1 MPGTNLTREEAQQ
14 RAKLLTVD
22 SYEIDLD
29 LSGAVEGGTY
39 RSVTTVRFDSA
50 ESGVGSFIDLVA
62 PAVQEVVLNGDSLD
76 PAEVFKD
83 SRIELAGILEGRN
96 VLRVVADCAYTNTGE
111 GLHRFVD
118 PVDQQAYLYTQFEVP
133 DARRV
138 FASFEQPDLKATF
151 QFTVKAPSGWTVI
164 SNSPTPEPKD
174 DVWEFEPTPRI
185 STYVTA
191 LILGPYHSVHS
202 VYEKDGQ
209 SVPLGIYCRPS
220 LAEFLDSDAI
230 FEVTRQGFE
239 WFQEKF
245 DYAYPFKKY
254 DQLFVPEFNAG
265 AMENAGAV
273 TIRDQ
278 YVFRSKV
285 TDAAYEVR
293 AETILHELA
302 HMWFGDLVTME
313 WWNDLW
319 LNESFATY
327 TSIACQSYAPGS
339 RWPHSWTTFA
349 NSMKTWAY
357 RQDQLPSTHP
367 IMAQINDLDD
377 VLVNF
382 DGITYAKGASVL
394 KQLVAYVGED
404 EFFRGVQA
412 YFKAHAYGNTQ
423 LSDLLGALEE
433 TSGRDLGT
441 WSQKWLQTAGIN
453 VLRPEIE
460 TDANGVITSFAIRQE
475 APALPAGA
483 KGEPTLRPHRIAVG
497 LYDLDDS
504 AGGSGKLV
512 RGERIEL
519 DVDGELT
526 EVAELVGKRRPAV
539 ILLNDDDL
547 SYAKVRLDEQ
557 SLAFVTEHLGD
568 FEASLPRAL
577 CWASAWDMTR
587 DAELAARDYLSLVLS
602 GIGKES
608 DIGVVQSLHRQ
619 VLTAVELYADPNAR
633 EALLTRWTDATLAH
647 LRSSA
652 GGSDHQ
658 LAWARAFAAT
668 ARTPEQLDLLEG
680 LLDGRESIEG
690 LAVDTELRWSFVQRL
705 AAVGRFDE
713 AEITSEYERDRTA
726 AGERHA
732 ATARAARPTEEAKA
746 EAWASVVESDKLPNA
761 VQEAVI
767 GGFVQFGQRE
777 LLAPY
782 TEKYFA
788 AVKGVWD
795 SRSHEMAQQIAVGLY
810 PSVQVSA
817 DTLAKTDEWLASAE
831 PSAALRRL
839 ISESRSGVERALRA
853 QARHGGVGGDALRRG
868 KMALPRARARKRRFR
883 MEVSRSTGTAAP
895 TGETTSPAA
904 VARSGPRPHQGRGE
918 RRSLLA
924 FRF

>member
-29 LSGAVEGGTY
+29 LSGAQEGGTY
-39 RSVTTVRFDSA
+39 RSVTTVRFDVA
-50 ESGVGSFIDLVA
+50 ENGVDSFIDLVA
-62 PAVQEVVLNGDSLD
+62 PAVHEVTLNGDPLD
-76 PAEVFKD
+76 ASEVFKD
-83 SRIELAGILEGRN
+83 SRIALPGLLEGRN

-151 QFTVKAPSGWTVI
+151 QFTVKAPEGWTVI

-174 DVWEFEPTPRI
+174 NVWSFEPTPRI
-185 STYVTA
+185 STYITA
-191 LILGPYHSVHS
+191 LIVGPYHSVHS
-202 VYEKDGQ
+202 VYEKDAQ

-230 FEVTRQGFE
+230 FEVTRQGFD

-245 DYAYPFKKY
+245 DFAYPFKKY

-285 TDAAYEVR
+285 TDAAYLGR

-327 TSIACQSYAPGS
+327 TSIACQAHAPGS
-339 RWPHSWTTFA
+339 RWPQAWTTFA
-349 NSMKTWAY
+349 NQMKTWAY

-367 IMAQINDLDD
+367 IMAEIRDLDD

-394 KQLVAYVGED
+394 KQLVSYVGQD
-404 EFFRGVQA
+404 EFFKGVQA
-412 YFKAHAYGNTQ
+412 YFKRHAFGNTR

-433 TSGRDLGT
+433 TSGRDLKS
-441 WSQKWLQTAGIN
+441 WSKLWLETAGIN
-453 VLRPEIE
+453 ILRPEIA
-460 TDANGVITSFAIRQE
+460 TDADGVITSFAIRQE

-497 LYDLDDS
+497 LYSLDS
-504 AGGSGKLV
+504 ESGKLL
-512 RGERIEL
+512 RDERIEL

-526 EVAELVGKRRPAV
+526 AVPQLSGTRRPDV

-547 SYAKVRLDEQ
+547 SYAKVRLDEE

-577 CWASAWDMTR
+577 CWASSWDMTR
-587 DAELAARDYLSLVLS
+587 DAELATRDYLSLVLS

-608 DIGVVQSLHRQ
+608 DIGVVQSLQRQ
-619 VLTAVELYADPNAR
+619 VKLAIELYAAPATR

-647 LRSSA
+647 LRA
-652 GGSDHQ
+652 AEPGGDHQ
-658 LAWARAFAAT
+658 LAWARAFADA

-680 LLDGRESIEG
+680 LLDGSQTIEG

-713 AEITSEYERDRTA
+713 TEIAGEYERDKTA

-732 ATARAARPTEEAKA
+732 ATARAARPTPEAKA
-746 EAWASVVESDKLPNA
+746 EAWSSVIDSDKLPNA

-767 GGFVQFGQRE
+767 GGFVQTDQRE

-782 TEKYFA
+782 SDKFFEV
-788 AVKGVWD
+788 VKGVWD
-795 SRSHEMAQQIAVGLY
+795 SRSHEIAQQIAVGLY
-810 PSVQVSA
+810 PALQISEE
-817 DTLAKTDEWLASAE
+817 TLAKTDTWLTSAE
-831 PSAALRRL
+831 PNAALRRL
-839 ISESRSGVERALRA
+839 VSESRAGVERALRA
-853 QARHGGVGGDALRRG
+853 QEADA
-868 KMALPRARARKRRFR
+868 
-883 MEVSRSTGTAAP
+883 AA
-895 TGETTSPAA
+895 E
-904 VARSGPRPHQGRGE
+904 
-918 RRSLLA
+918 
-924 FRF
+924 

>member
-14 RAKLLTVD
+14 RARLLSTHA
-22 SYEIDLD
+22 YEIDLD
-29 LSGAVEGGTY
+29 LSGAQEGGVY
-39 RSVTTVRFDSA
+39 RSVTTVRFDCA
-50 ESGVGSFIDLVA
+50 EANAETFIDLVA
-62 PAVQEVVLNGDSLD
+62 PAVHEVVLNGKSLD
-76 PAEVFKD
+76 VAEVFRD
-83 SRIELAGILEGRN
+83 SRIQLRHLHEGPN
-96 VLRVVADCAYTNTGE
+96 ELRVVADCSYTNTGE

-138 FASFEQPDLKATF
+138 FANFEQPDLKATF
-151 QFTVKAPSGWTVI
+151 QFTVTAPEGWTVI
-164 SNSPTPEPKD
+164 SNSPTPGPEAVKD
-174 DVWEFEPTPRI
+174 NVWRFEPTPRI
-185 STYVTA
+185 STYITA
-191 LILGPYHSVHS
+191 LIAGPYHSVHS
-202 VYEKDGQ
+202 TYEKDGQ

-220 LAEFLDSDAI
+220 LAEFLDADAI
-230 FEVTRQGFE
+230 FDVTRQGFD

-245 DYAYPFKKY
+245 DYAYPFAKY

-327 TSIACQSYAPGS
+327 TSIACQASAPGS

-367 IMAQINDLDD
+367 IMAEIRDLDD

-394 KQLVAYVGED
+394 KQLVAYVGQD

-412 YFKAHAYGNTQ
+412 YFKAHAFGNTR
-423 LSDLLGALEE
+423 LSDLLGALEK
-433 TSGRDLGT
+433 TSGRDLKT
-441 WSQKWLQTAGIN
+441 WSQKWLETAGIN
-453 VLRPEIE
+453 ILRPEIE
-460 TDANGVITSFAIRQE
+460 VSPEGHVVSFAVRQE

-483 KGEPTLRPHRIAVG
+483 KGEPTLRPHRIAIG
-497 LYDLDDS
+497 CYDLDG
-504 AGGSGKLV
+504 AGKLV
-512 RGERIEL
+512 RTNRIEL

-526 EVAELVGKRRPAV
+526 DVPFPAGTARPAV

-557 SLAFVTEHLGD
+557 SLKAVTEHLGD
-568 FEASLPRAL
+568 FAESLPRAL

-587 DAELAARDYLSLVLS
+587 DGELATRDYLSLVLS
-602 GIGKES
+602 GVGKES

-619 VLTAVELYADPNAR
+619 VKMAIELYAAPEWR
-633 EALLTRWTDATLAH
+633 ERLLGRWAEAALEH
-647 LRSSA
+647 LRASEA
-652 GGSDHQ
+652 GGDHQ
-658 LAWARAFAAT
+658 LAWARAFAAV
-668 ARTPEQLDLLEG
+668 ARTDAQLDLLGG
-680 LLDGRESIEG
+680 LLDGSQSLEG
-690 LAVDTELRWSFVQRL
+690 LAVDTELRWAFVERL
-705 AAVGRFDE
+705 AATGRLDE
-713 AEITSEYERDRTA
+713 DGITAEYERDKTA

-732 ATARAARPTEEAKA
+732 ATARAARPTAEAKA
-746 EAWASVVESDKLPNA
+746 EAWASVVESDSLPNA
-761 VQEAVI
+761 MQESVI
-767 GGFVQFGQRE
+767 AGFVQTDQRE

-782 TEKYFA
+782 TEKFFS
-788 AVKGVWD
+788 AVKGVWE

-810 PSVQVSA
+810 PSLQVSQA
-817 DTLAKTDEWLASAE
+817 TLDTTDAWLESAK
-831 PSAALRRL
+831 PNAALRRL
-839 ISESRSGVERALRA
+839 ISESRAGVERALKA
-853 QARHGGVGGDALRRG
+853 QAVDA
-868 KMALPRARARKRRFR
+868 
-883 MEVSRSTGTAAP
+883 AAA
-895 TGETTSPAA
+895 G
-904 VARSGPRPHQGRGE
+904 
-918 RRSLLA
+918 
-924 FRF
+924 

>member
-22 SYEIDLD
+22 SYEVDLD
-29 LSGAVEGGTY
+29 LSGAQEGGTY

-50 ESGVGSFIDLVA
+50 EAGAETFVDLVA
-62 PAVQEVVLNGDSLD
+62 PAVHEAVLNGHALD
-76 PAEVFKD
+76 VASVFRD
-83 SRIELAGILEGRN
+83 SRIALTHLREGRN
-96 VLRVVADCAYTNTGE
+96 ELRVVADCEYTNTGE

-151 QFTVKAPSGWTVI
+151 RFTVKAPSGWTVI

-174 DVWEFEPTPRI
+174 DVWSFEPTPRM

-191 LILGPYHSVHS
+191 LIAGPYHSVHS
-202 VYEKDGQ
+202 SYEGPGGQ

-220 LAEFLDSDAI
+220 LAEFLDADAI
-230 FEVTRQGFE
+230 FEVTRQGFD

-245 DYAYPFKKY
+245 DYAYPFAKY

-293 AETILHELA
+293 AATILHELA

-327 TSIACQSYAPGS
+327 AEAACQAYAPGS
-339 RWPHSWTTFA
+339 KWPHSWTTFA

-367 IMAQINDLDD
+367 IMADIRDLDD

-404 EFFRGVQA
+404 EFFQGVQA
-412 YFKAHAYGNTQ
+412 YFKRHAFGNTR

-433 TSGRDLGT
+433 TSGRDLKT
-441 WSQKWLQTAGIN
+441 WSKKWLETAGIN
-453 VLRPEIE
+453 VLRPVVDVD
-460 TDANGVITSFAIRQE
+460 TSGVITSFAVKQE
-475 APALPAGA
+475 APALPEGA
-483 KGEPTLRPHRIAVG
+483 KGEPTLRPHRIAIG
-497 LYDLDDS
+497 LYDLDE
-504 AGGSGKLV
+504 ASGKLLRTDRV
-512 RGERIEL
+512 EL

-526 EVAELVGKRRPAV
+526 AVDALVGKRRPAV

-547 SYAKVRLDEQ
+547 SYAKVRLDSE
-557 SLAFVTEHLGD
+557 SLAFVTDHIGD
-568 FEASLPRAL
+568 FDASLPRAL

-587 DAELAARDYLSLVLS
+587 DAELPTREYLNLVLS

-619 VLTAVELYADPNAR
+619 VKLSLELYAAPAGR
-633 EALLTRWTDATLAH
+633 EAALTRWTEATLSH
-647 LRSSA
+647 LRA
-652 GGSDHQ
+652 AVPGSDHQ

-668 ARTPEQLDLLEG
+668 ARTDSDLALLER
-680 LLDGRESIEG
+680 LLDGSESVDG
-690 LAVDTELRWSFVQRL
+690 LAVDTELRWAFVARL
-705 AAVGRFDE
+705 AATGRLDE
-713 AEITSEYERDRTA
+713 AGIAAELERDRTA

-732 ATARAARPTEEAKA
+732 ASARAALPTAEAKA
-746 EAWASVVESDKLPNA
+746 AAWASVVESDTLPNA
-761 VQEAVI
+761 IQEAVI
-767 GGFVQFGQRE
+767 DGFVQTDQRE

-782 TEKYFA
+782 AEKFFA
-788 AVKGVWD
+788 AVKGAWD
-795 SRSHEMAQQIAVGLY
+795 SRSHEMAQQIATGLY
-810 PSVQVSA
+810 PSLQISRA
-817 DTLAKTDEWLASAE
+817 TLDATDAWLASAE

-839 ISESRSGVERALRA
+839 ITESRAGVERALRA
-853 QARHGGVGGDALRRG
+853 RDAD
-868 KMALPRARARKRRFR
+868 
-883 MEVSRSTGTAAP
+883 V
-895 TGETTSPAA
+895 
-904 VARSGPRPHQGRGE
+904 
-918 RRSLLA
+918 
-924 FRF
+924 

>member
-29 LSGAVEGGTY
+29 LSGAQEGGTY
-39 RSVTTVRFDSA
+39 RSVTTVRFDVSA
-50 ESGVGSFIDLVA
+50 DASNGDANGANGAESFIDLVA
-62 PAVQEVVLNGDSLD
+62 PTVHEVTLNGDALD
-76 PAEVFKD
+76 PAEVFAD
-83 SRIELAGILEGRN
+83 SRIALPGLLPGRN
-96 VLRVVADCAYTNTGE
+96 VLRVSADCAYTNTGE

-118 PVDQQAYLYTQFEVP
+118 PVDDQAYLYTQFEVP

-151 QFTVKAPSGWTVI
+151 RFTVKAPAGWTVV
-164 SNSPTPEPKD
+164 SNSPTPEPRD
-174 DVWEFEPTPRI
+174 NAWEFEPTPRI
-185 STYVTA
+185 STYITA
-191 LILGPYHSVHS
+191 LIVGPYHSVHS

-220 LAEFLDSDAI
+220 LAEYLDADAI
-230 FEVTRQGFE
+230 FDVTRQGFE

-245 DYAYPFKKY
+245 DYPYPFGKY

-293 AETILHELA
+293 ASTILHELA

-327 TSIACQSYAPGS
+327 AEAACQADAPGS
-339 RWPHSWTTFA
+339 KWPHSWTTFA

-367 IMAQINDLDD
+367 IMADIRDLDD

-394 KQLVAYVGED
+394 KQLVAYVGKD
-404 EFFRGVQA
+404 AFFSGVQA
-412 YFKAHAYGNTQ
+412 YFKRHAYGNTR

-433 TSGRDLGT
+433 TSGRDLST

-460 TDANGVITSFAIRQE
+460 TDGADGTGTITSFAIRQE

-483 KGEPTLRPHRIAVG
+483 KGESTLRPHRIAVG
-497 LYDLDDS
+497 LYDLDE
-504 AGGSGKLV
+504 ASGKLV
-512 RGERIEL
+512 RVDRVEL

-526 EVAELVGKRRPAV
+526 AVPQLVGKARPAV
-539 ILLNDDDL
+539 VLLNDDDL
-547 SYAKVRLDEQ
+547 SYAKVRLDER

-587 DAELAARDYLSLVLS
+587 DGELATRDYLSLVLS

-619 VLTAVELYADPNAR
+619 VKLAIDLYAAPITR
-633 EALLTRWTDATLAH
+633 EALLTRWTEATLAH
-647 LRSSA
+647 LRA
-652 GGSDHQ
+652 AEAGSDHQ

-668 ARTPEQLDLLEG
+668 ARKPEELDLLDSLLEG
-680 LLDGRESIEG
+680 TQTIEG
-690 LAVDTELRWSFVQRL
+690 LAVDTELRWAFVQRL

-713 AEITSEYERDRTA
+713 TEIAGEYERDKTA

-767 GGFVQFGQRE
+767 AGFVQTDQRE

-782 TEKYFA
+782 TDRYFEA
-788 AVKGVWD
+788 LADVWA
-795 SRSHEMAQQIAVGLY
+795 SRSHEMAQQIVVGLY
-810 PSVQVSA
+810 PAIQVSEE
-817 DTLAKTDEWLASAE
+817 TLAKTDAWLTSTD
-831 PSAALRRL
+831 PNAALRRL
-839 ISESRSGVERALRA
+839 VSESRSGVERALRA
-853 QARHGGVGGDALRRG
+853 QAADA
-868 KMALPRARARKRRFR
+868 
-883 MEVSRSTGTAAP
+883 AA
-895 TGETTSPAA
+895 E
-904 VARSGPRPHQGRGE
+904 
-918 RRSLLA
+918 
-924 FRF
+924 

>member
-29 LSGAVEGGTY
+29 LSGAQEGGTY

-50 ESGVGSFIDLVA
+50 EANAETFIDLIA
-62 PAVQEVVLNGDSLD
+62 PAVHEVVLNDHALD
-76 PAEVFKD
+76 VAAVFRD
-83 SRIELAGILEGRN
+83 SRIALRHLREGRN
-96 VLRVVADCAYTNTGE
+96 ELRVVADCAYTNTGE

-151 QFTVKAPSGWTVI
+151 QFTVKAPAGWTVI

-174 DVWEFEPTPRI
+174 DVWTFEPTPRI
-185 STYVTA
+185 STYITA
-191 LILGPYHSVHS
+191 LIVGPYHAVHS
-202 VYEKDGQ
+202 SYEKDGQ

-220 LAEFLDSDAI
+220 LAEFLDADAI
-230 FEVTRQGFE
+230 FEVTRQGFD

-327 TSIACQSYAPGS
+327 TSIACQAYAPGS

-367 IMAQINDLDD
+367 IMADIRDLDD

-394 KQLVAYVGED
+394 KQLVAYVGMD
-404 EFFRGVQA
+404 EFFQGVQA
-412 YFKAHAYGNTQ
+412 YFKRHAFGNTR

-433 TSGRDLGT
+433 TSGRDLRT

-453 VLRPEIE
+453 VLRPVV
-460 TDANGVITSFAIRQE
+460 DVDSAGVITSFAVKQE

-483 KGEPTLRPHRIAVG
+483 TGEPTLRPHRIAIG
-497 LYDLDDS
+497 LYDLDD
-504 AGGSGKLV
+504 ASGKLV
-512 RGERIEL
+512 RTDRVEL

-526 EVAELVGKRRPAV
+526 AVEALVGRARPAV
-539 ILLNDDDL
+539 VLLNDDDL
-547 SYAKVRLDEQ
+547 SYAKVRLDTE
-557 SLAFVTEHLGD
+557 SLAHVTEHLGD

-587 DAELAARDYLSLVLS
+587 DAELPTRDYLALVLS
-602 GIGKES
+602 GIAKES

-619 VLTAVELYADPNAR
+619 VKLALDLYADPAGR
-633 EALLTRWTDATLAH
+633 DALLARWTAAALEH
-647 LRSSA
+647 LRA
-652 GGSDHQ
+652 AEPGGDHQ

-668 ARTPEQLDLLEG
+668 ARTESDLALLEG
-680 LLDGRESIEG
+680 LLDGSETIEG
-690 LAVDTELRWSFVQRL
+690 LAVDTELRWAFVGRL
-705 AAVGRFDE
+705 AAMGRLDE
-713 AEITSEYERDRTA
+713 AGIAAEAERDRTA

-732 ATARAARPTEEAKA
+732 AAARAARPTPEAKA
-746 EAWASVVESDKLPNA
+746 AAWASVVESDALPNA

-767 GGFVQFGQRE
+767 SGFVQTEQRE

-782 TEKYFA
+782 AAKYFD
-788 AVKGVWD
+788 AVKAVWE
-795 SRSHEMAQQIAVGLY
+795 SRSHEMAQQVAVGLY

-817 DTLAKTDEWLASAE
+817 ATLDATDAWLASAE
-831 PSAALRRL
+831 PTPALRRL
-839 ISESRSGVERALRA
+839 ITESRAGVARALRA
-853 QARHGGVGGDALRRG
+853 QSADKA
-868 KMALPRARARKRRFR
+868 
-883 MEVSRSTGTAAP
+883 
-895 TGETTSPAA
+895 
-904 VARSGPRPHQGRGE
+904 
-918 RRSLLA
+918 
-924 FRF
+924 

>member
-1 MPGTNLTREEAQQ
+1 MPGTNLTRDEAQQ
-14 RAKLLTVD
+14 RAQLLTVE

-29 LSGAVEGGTY
+29 LSGAQEGGTY
-39 RSVTTVRFDSA
+39 RSVTTVRFDVAATGA
-50 ESGVGSFIDLVA
+50 ESFIDLVA
-62 PAVQEVVLNGDSLD
+62 PTVHEVTLNGDTLD
-76 PAEVFKD
+76 PDQVFED
-83 SRIELAGILEGRN
+83 SRIALPGLLEGPN

-151 QFTVKAPSGWTVI
+151 QFTVKAPEGWTVI

-174 DVWEFEPTPRI
+174 NVWSFEPTPRI
-185 STYVTA
+185 STYITA
-191 LILGPYHSVHS
+191 LIVGPYHSVHS

-209 SVPLGIYCRPS
+209 SVPLGVYCRPS
-220 LAEFLDSDAI
+220 LAEYLDSDAI
-230 FEVTRQGFE
+230 FEVTRQGFD

-245 DYAYPFKKY
+245 DYPYPFKKY

-285 TDAAYEVR
+285 TGAAYEGR

-327 TSIACQSYAPGS
+327 TSIACQAHAPES
-339 RWPHSWTTFA
+339 RWPQAWTTFA
-349 NSMKTWAY
+349 NQMKTWAY

-367 IMAQINDLDD
+367 IMAEIRDLDD

-394 KQLVAYVGED
+394 KQLVAYVGQD
-404 EFFRGVQA
+404 AFFKGVQA
-412 YFKAHAYGNTQ
+412 YFKRHAFGNTR

-433 TSGRDLGT
+433 TSGRDLKN
-441 WSQKWLQTAGIN
+441 WSKQWLETAGIN
-453 VLRPEIE
+453 ILRPQIE
-460 TDANGVITSFAIRQE
+460 TDADGVITSFAIRQE

-483 KGEPTLRPHRIAVG
+483 KGEPTLRPHRVAVG
-497 LYDLDDS
+497 LYNLD
-504 AGGSGKLV
+504 ATSGKLV
-512 RGERIEL
+512 RAERIEL

-526 EVAELVGKRRPAV
+526 AVPQLSGKPRPDV

-547 SYAKVRLDEQ
+547 SYAKVRLDEA
-557 SLAFVTEHLGD
+557 SLAFVTRHLGD

-577 CWASAWDMTR
+577 SWASSWDMAR
-587 DAELAARDYLSLVLS
+587 DAELATRDYLSLVLS

-608 DIGVVQSLHRQ
+608 DIGVVQSLQRQ
-619 VLTAVELYADPNAR
+619 VKLAIELYAAPAAR

-647 LRSSA
+647 LRA
-652 GGSDHQ
+652 AEAGSDHQ

-680 LLDGRESIEG
+680 LLDGSQAIEG
-690 LAVDTELRWSFVQRL
+690 LVVDTELRWAFVQRL

-713 AEITSEYERDRTA
+713 TEIAGEYERDRTA

-732 ATARAARPTEEAKA
+732 ATARAARPTPEAKA
-746 EAWASVVESDKLPNA
+746 EAWSSVIESDKLPNA

-767 GGFVQFGQRE
+767 GGFVQTDQRE

-782 TEKYFA
+782 ADKFFEV
-788 AVKGVWD
+788 VKDIWD
-795 SRSHEMAQQIAVGLY
+795 SRSHEIAQQIAIGLY
-810 PSVQVSA
+810 PAIQVSEE
-817 DTLAKTDEWLASAE
+817 TLRKTDAWLSSAE
-831 PSAALRRL
+831 PNAALRRL
-839 ISESRSGVERALRA
+839 VSESRAGIERALRA
-853 QARHGGVGGDALRRG
+853 QAADA
-868 KMALPRARARKRRFR
+868 
-883 MEVSRSTGTAAP
+883 AA
-895 TGETTSPAA
+895 E
-904 VARSGPRPHQGRGE
+904 Q
-918 RRSLLA
+918 
-924 FRF
+924 

>member
-29 LSGAVEGGTY
+29 LSGAQEGGTF
-39 RSVTTVRFDSA
+39 RSVTTVRFESA
-50 ESGVGSFIDLVA
+50 EHGAHTFIDLVA
-62 PAVQEVVLNGDSLD
+62 PAVHQVVLNGKSLD
-76 PAEVFKD
+76 VAAVFRD
-83 SRIELAGILEGRN
+83 ARIELAHLHEGPN
-96 VLRVVADCAYTNTGE
+96 ELKVVADCSYTNTGE

-118 PVDQQAYLYTQFEVP
+118 PVDEQAYLYTQFEVP

-151 QFTVKAPSGWTVI
+151 QFTVKAPAGWTVI

-174 DVWEFEPTPRI
+174 DLWVFEPTPRI
-185 STYVTA
+185 STYITA
-191 LILGPYHSVHS
+191 LIAGPYHSVHS
-202 VYEKDGQ
+202 SYEKDGQ

-220 LAEFLDSDAI
+220 LAEFLDADEI
-230 FEVTRQGFE
+230 FAVTRQGFD

-245 DYAYPFKKY
+245 DYAYPFAKY

-327 TSIACQSYAPGS
+327 TSIACQAYAPGS
-339 RWPHSWTTFA
+339 KWPHAWTTFA

-367 IMAQINDLDD
+367 IMAEIRDLDD

-394 KQLVAYVGED
+394 KQLVAYVGMD
-404 EFFRGVQA
+404 EFFKGVQA
-412 YFKAHAYGNTQ
+412 YFKAHAFGNTR

-433 TSGRDLGT
+433 TSGRDLKT
-441 WSQKWLQTAGIN
+441 WSKAWLETAGIN
-453 VLRPEIE
+453 ILRPEIT
-460 TDANGVITSFAIRQE
+460 TDENGVITSFAVRQE

-483 KGEPTLRPHRIAVG
+483 KGEPTLRPHRIAIG
-497 LYDLDDS
+497 FYDVTD
-504 AGGSGKLV
+504 GKLV
-512 RGERIEL
+512 RVERIEL
-519 DVDGELT
+519 DIAAAELT
-526 EVAELVGKRRPAV
+526 PVDQLAGKRRPAV
-539 ILLNDDDL
+539 VLLNDDDL
-547 SYAKVRLDEQ
+547 TYAKVRLDEE
-557 SLAFVTEHLGD
+557 SLANVTQRLGD
-568 FEASLPRAL
+568 FTESLPRAL
-577 CWASAWDMTR
+577 CWASAWDMVR
-587 DAELAARDYLSLVLS
+587 DGELPTQAYLDLVLS

-619 VLTAVELYADPNAR
+619 VKLALDLYAAPERRDT
-633 EALLTRWTDATLAH
+633 ALARWTEATLAH
-647 LRSSA
+647 LRTA
-652 GGSDHQ
+652 EPGSDHQ

-668 ARTPEQLDLLEG
+668 ARTPQQLDLLTG
-680 LLDGRESIEG
+680 LLEGSESIEG
-690 LAVDTELRWSFVQRL
+690 LAVDTELRWAFVERL
-705 AAVGRFDE
+705 AATGVYDE
-713 AEITSEYERDRTA
+713 AEIAAEHERDRTA

-767 GGFVQFGQRE
+767 GGFVQTDQRE

-782 TEKYFA
+782 TERFFA
-788 AVKGVWD
+788 SVKEVWD
-795 SRSHEMAQQIAVGLY
+795 TRSHEIAQQIAVGLY
-810 PSVQVSA
+810 PSLQVSQA
-817 DTLAKTDEWLASAE
+817 TLDTTDAWLESAR
-831 PSAALRRL
+831 PNAALRRL
-839 ISESRSGVERALRA
+839 ISESRAGVERALRA
-853 QARHGGVGGDALRRG
+853 RSADA
-868 KMALPRARARKRRFR
+868 
-883 MEVSRSTGTAAP
+883 AA
-895 TGETTSPAA
+895 S
-904 VARSGPRPHQGRGE
+904 
-918 RRSLLA
+918 
-924 FRF
+924 

>member
-14 RAKLLTVD
+14 RAELLTVD

-29 LSGAVEGGTY
+29 LSGAQEGGTY
-39 RSVTTVRFDSA
+39 RSVTTVRFDVA
-50 ESGVGSFIDLVA
+50 RGGAQSFIDLVA
-62 PAVQEVVLNGDSLD
+62 PTVHEVALNGDQLD
-76 PAEVFKD
+76 PAEVFAD
-83 SRIELAGILEGRN
+83 SRIALPELLEGRN

-118 PVDQQAYLYTQFEVP
+118 PVDEQAYLYTQFEVP

-151 QFTVKAPSGWTVI
+151 QFTVKAPEGWTVI

-174 DVWEFEPTPRI
+174 NVWVFAPTPRM

-191 LILGPYHSVHS
+191 LIVGPYHSVHS

-230 FEVTRQGFE
+230 FEVTRQGFD

-245 DYAYPFKKY
+245 DYAYPFEKY

-327 TSIACQSYAPGS
+327 TSIACQASAPGS

-367 IMAQINDLDD
+367 IMADIRDLDD

-404 EFFRGVQA
+404 EFFKGVQA
-412 YFKAHAYGNTQ
+412 YFKRHAFGNTR

-433 TSGRDLGT
+433 TSGRDLKT
-441 WSQKWLQTAGIN
+441 WSKKWLETAGIN
-453 VLRPEIE
+453 VLRPEVQ
-460 TDANGVITSFAIRQE
+460 TDADGVITSFAVRQE

-483 KGEPTLRPHRIAVG
+483 KGEPVLRPHRVAIG
-497 LYDLDDS
+497 LYDLSD
-504 AGGSGKLV
+504 AGKLV
-512 RGERIEL
+512 RTERIEL
-519 DVDGELT
+519 DVDGALT
-526 EVAELVGKRRPAV
+526 AVPQLTGRPRPAV

-547 SYAKVRLDEQ
+547 SYAKVRLDED
-557 SLAFVTEHLGD
+557 SLKVVTEHLGD
-568 FEASLPRAL
+568 FAESLPRAL

-587 DAELAARDYLSLVLS
+587 DGELATRDYLSLVLS

-619 VLTAVELYADPNAR
+619 VKLAIDLYAAPAAR
-633 EALLTRWTDATLAH
+633 ESLLTRWTDATLAH
-647 LRSSA
+647 LRTA
-652 GGSDHQ
+652 EPGSDHQ

-668 ARTPEQLDLLEG
+668 ARTPEQLDLLEA
-680 LLDGRESIEG
+680 LLDGTQTIEG
-690 LAVDTELRWSFVQRL
+690 LAVDTELRWAFVERL
-705 AAVGRFDE
+705 AAVGRYDE
-713 AEITSEYERDRTA
+713 TEIAGEYERDKTA

-732 ATARAARPTEEAKA
+732 ATARASRPTPEAKA
-746 EAWASVVESDKLPNA
+746 EAWSSVVDSDKLPNA

-767 GGFVQFGQRE
+767 GGFVQTDQRE
-777 LLAPY
+777 LLEPY
-782 TEKYFA
+782 ADRYFEV
-788 AVKGVWD
+788 VKGLWE

-810 PSVQVSA
+810 PAVQVSEA
-817 DTLAKTDEWLASAE
+817 TLAKTDAWLSSAD
-831 PSAALRRL
+831 PTPALRRL
-839 ISESRSGVERALRA
+839 VSESRSGVERALKA
-853 QARHGGVGGDALRRG
+853 QAADA
-868 KMALPRARARKRRFR
+868 
-883 MEVSRSTGTAAP
+883 AADSA
-895 TGETTSPAA
+895 E
-904 VARSGPRPHQGRGE
+904 
-918 RRSLLA
+918 
-924 FRF
+924 

>member
-22 SYEIDLD
+22 SYEIELD
-29 LSGAVEGGTY
+29 LSGAQDGGTY
-39 RSVTTVRFDSA
+39 PSVTTVRFQSA
-50 ESGVGSFIDLVA
+50 EAGAETFIDLVA
-62 PAVQEVVLNGDSLD
+62 PAVHEVVLNGRSLD
-76 PAEVFKD
+76 VAAVFRD
-83 SRIELAGILEGRN
+83 SRIALAHLAAGDNE
-96 VLRVVADCAYTNTGE
+96 LRVVADCAYTNTGE

-151 QFTVKAPSGWTVI
+151 RFTVTAPEGWTVI
-164 SNSPTPEPKD
+164 SNSPTPQPAD
-174 DVWEFEPTPRI
+174 RVWAFEPTPRI
-185 STYVTA
+185 SSYITA
-191 LILGPYHSVHS
+191 LIVGPYHAVHS
-202 VYEKDGQ
+202 SYEGKDGQ

-220 LAEFLDSDAI
+220 LAEFLDADAI
-230 FEVTRQGFE
+230 FDVTRQGFD

-245 DYAYPFKKY
+245 DYAYPFAKY

-327 TSIACQSYAPGS
+327 TSIACQADAEGS
-339 RWPHSWTTFA
+339 KWPHAWTTFA

-367 IMAQINDLDD
+367 IMADIRDLDD

-394 KQLVAYVGED
+394 KQLVAYVGTD
-404 EFFRGVQA
+404 AFFQGVQA
-412 YFKAHAYGNTQ
+412 YFKAHAFGNTR
-423 LSDLLGALEE
+423 LSDLLGFLEQ
-433 TSGRDLGT
+433 TSGRDLAS
-441 WSQKWLQTAGIN
+441 WSKAWLETAGIN

-460 TDANGVITSFAIRQE
+460 TDEQGAITAFAVRQE

-483 KGEPTLRPHRIAVG
+483 KGEPTLRPHRIAIG
-497 LYDLDDS
+497 LYELR
-504 AGGSGKLV
+504 GGRLV
-512 RGERIEL
+512 RTDRIEL
-519 DVDGELT
+519 DIDGELT
-526 EVAELVGKRRPAV
+526 AVPQLVGRARPTV
-539 ILLNDDDL
+539 VLLNDDDL
-547 SYAKVRLDEQ
+547 SYAKVRLDEV
-557 SLAFVTEHLGD
+557 SLANVTAHLGD
-568 FEASLPRAL
+568 FTESLPRAL

-587 DAELAARDYLSLVLS
+587 DGELATRDYLALVLS

-619 VLTAVELYADPNAR
+619 VKLAVDLYADPAWR
-633 EALLTRWTDATLAH
+633 EEGLATWTGAALEH
-647 LRSSA
+647 LRA
-652 GGSDHQ
+652 AEPGGDHQ
-658 LAWARAFAAT
+658 LAWARAFSAT
-668 ARTPEQLDLLEG
+668 ARTEEQLAYLSA
-680 LLDGRESIEG
+680 LLDGSARIEG
-690 LAVDTELRWSFVQRL
+690 LAVDTELRWAFLERL
-705 AAVGRFDE
+705 VATGVADDAAVA
-713 AEITSEYERDRTA
+713 AELERDATA

-732 ATARAARPTEEAKA
+732 ATARAARPTAEAKA
-746 EAWASVVESDKLPNA
+746 AAWASVVDSGDLPNA

-767 GGFVQFGQRE
+767 GGFVQTDQRE

-782 TEKYFA
+782 TARYFA
-788 AVKGVWD
+788 AVKEVWET
-795 SRSHEMAQQIAVGLY
+795 RSHEIAQQVAVGLY
-810 PSVQVSA
+810 PALQVSQE
-817 DTLAKTDEWLASAE
+817 TLDATDAWLASAE
-831 PSAALRRL
+831 PNAALRRL
-839 ISESRSGVERALRA
+839 VSESRAGVERALRA
-853 QARHGGVGGDALRRG
+853 QAADA
-868 KMALPRARARKRRFR
+868 AAAR
-883 MEVSRSTGTAAP
+883 V
-895 TGETTSPAA
+895 
-904 VARSGPRPHQGRGE
+904 
-918 RRSLLA
+918 
-924 FRF
+924 

>member
-1 MPGTNLTREEAQQ
+1 MPGTNLTRDEAQQ
-14 RAKLLTVD
+14 RAQLLTVE

-29 LSGAVEGGTY
+29 LSGAQEGGTY
-39 RSVTTVRFDSA
+39 RSVTTVRFDVTATGA
-50 ESGVGSFIDLVA
+50 ESFIDLVA
-62 PAVQEVVLNGDSLD
+62 PTVHEVTLNGDALD
-76 PAEVFKD
+76 PDQVFED
-83 SRIELAGILEGRN
+83 SRIALPGLLQGPN

-151 QFTVKAPSGWTVI
+151 QFTVKAPEGWTVI
-164 SNSPTPEPKD
+164 SNSPTPEPQD
-174 DVWEFEPTPRI
+174 NVWAFEPTPRI
-185 STYVTA
+185 STYITA
-191 LILGPYHSVHS
+191 LIVGPYHSVHS
-202 VYEKDGQ
+202 VYEKNGQ

-220 LAEFLDSDAI
+220 LAEYLDSDAI
-230 FEVTRQGFE
+230 FEVTRQGFD

-285 TDAAYEVR
+285 TGAAYETR

-327 TSIACQSYAPGS
+327 TSIACQAHAPES
-339 RWPHSWTTFA
+339 RWPQAWTTFA
-349 NSMKTWAY
+349 NQMKTWAY

-367 IMAQINDLDD
+367 IMAEISDLDD

-394 KQLVAYVGED
+394 KQLVAYVGMD

-412 YFKAHAYGNTQ
+412 YFKRHAYGNTR

-433 TSGRDLGT
+433 TSGRDLKT
-441 WSQKWLQTAGIN
+441 WSKLWLETAGIN
-453 VLRPEIE
+453 ILRPEIE
-460 TDANGVITSFAIRQE
+460 TDASGVITSFSIRQE

-497 LYDLDDS
+497 LYNLDEE
-504 AGGSGKLV
+504 SGKLL
-512 RGERIEL
+512 RDERIEL

-526 EVAELVGKRRPAV
+526 ALPQLSGKRRPDV
-539 ILLNDDDL
+539 VLLNDDDL

-577 CWASAWDMTR
+577 CWASSWDMTR
-587 DAELAARDYLSLVLS
+587 DAELATRDYLSLVLS

-608 DIGVVQSLHRQ
+608 DIGVVQSLQRQ
-619 VLTAVELYADPNAR
+619 VKLAIELYAAPVTR

-647 LRSSA
+647 LRAAEA
-652 GGSDHQ
+652 GGDHQ

-680 LLDGRESIEG
+680 LLDGSHSLDG
-690 LAVDTELRWSFVQRL
+690 LAVDTELRWAFVQRL

-713 AEITSEYERDRTA
+713 TEIAGEYERDKTA

-732 ATARAARPTEEAKA
+732 ATARAARPTPEAKA
-746 EAWASVVESDKLPNA
+746 EAWSSVIDSDKLPNA

-767 GGFVQFGQRE
+767 GGFVQTDQRE
-777 LLAPY
+777 LLSPY
-782 TEKYFA
+782 TDKFFEV
-788 AVKGVWD
+788 VKDIWD
-795 SRSHEMAQQIAVGLY
+795 SRSHEIAQQIAVGLY
-810 PSVQVSA
+810 PTLQVSEE
-817 DTLAKTDEWLASAE
+817 TLQKTDAWLSSTD

-839 ISESRSGVERALRA
+839 ISESRAGVERALRA
-853 QARHGGVGGDALRRG
+853 QAADA
-868 KMALPRARARKRRFR
+868 
-883 MEVSRSTGTAAP
+883 AA
-895 TGETTSPAA
+895 E
-904 VARSGPRPHQGRGE
+904 
-918 RRSLLA
+918 
-924 FRF
+924 

>member
-29 LSGAVEGGTY
+29 LSGAQEGGTY
-39 RSVTTVRFDSA
+39 RSVTTVRFDVA
-50 ESGVGSFIDLVA
+50 EDGAESFIDLVA
-62 PAVQEVVLNGDSLD
+62 PAVHEVTLNGDALD
-76 PAEVFKD
+76 PAEAFAD
-83 SRIELAGILEGRN
+83 SRIALPGLLAGRN
-96 VLRVVADCAYTNTGE
+96 VLRVSADCAYTNTGE

-118 PVDQQAYLYTQFEVP
+118 PVDDQAYLYTQFEVP

-151 QFTVKAPSGWTVI
+151 QFTVKAPEGWTVI

-174 DVWEFEPTPRI
+174 NVWVFAPTPRL

-191 LILGPYHSVHS
+191 LIAGPYHSVHS
-202 VYEKDGQ
+202 VYEKDGR

-220 LAEFLDSDAI
+220 LAEHLDADAI
-230 FEVTRQGFE
+230 FEVTRQGFD

-245 DYAYPFKKY
+245 DYAYPFEKY

-293 AETILHELA
+293 AATILHELA

-319 LNESFATY
+319 LNESFATFAEA
-327 TSIACQSYAPGS
+327 ACQADAPGS
-339 RWPHSWTTFA
+339 KWPHSWTTFA
-349 NSMKTWAY
+349 NQMKTWAY

-367 IMAQINDLDD
+367 IMADIRDLDD

-412 YFKAHAYGNTQ
+412 YFKRHAYGNTR

-433 TSGRDLGT
+433 TSGRDLKT
-441 WSQKWLQTAGIN
+441 WSKKWLETAGIN

-460 TDANGVITSFAIRQE
+460 TDDAGVITSFAVRQE

-483 KGEPTLRPHRIAVG
+483 KGAVSDDAAPPRGTLRPHRIAIG
-497 LYDLDDS
+497 LYDLDE
-504 AGGSGKLV
+504 ATGKLV
-512 RGERIEL
+512 RGDRVEL

-526 EVAELVGKRRPAV
+526 AVPQLAGKRRPAV
-539 ILLNDDDL
+539 VLLNDDDL

-557 SLAFVTEHLGD
+557 SLAVVTGHLGD
-568 FEASLPRAL
+568 FESSLPRAL

-587 DAELAARDYLSLVLS
+587 DAELPVRDYLSLVLS
-602 GIGKES
+602 GVGKES

-619 VLTAVELYADPNAR
+619 VKLALDLYADPAAR
-633 EALLTRWTDATLAH
+633 EALLARWTDATLAH
-647 LRSSA
+647 LRSA
-652 GGSDHQ
+652 EPGSDHQ

-668 ARTPEQLDLLEG
+668 ARTPEQLDLLEA
-680 LLDGRESIEG
+680 LLAGTQTVEG
-690 LAVDTELRWSFVQRL
+690 LAVDTELRWTFVQRL

-713 AEITSEYERDRTA
+713 AEIAAEYERDRTA

-767 GGFVQFGQRE
+767 AGFVQTDQRE

-782 TEKYFA
+782 TDKYFEA
-788 AVKGVWD
+788 LADVWA

-810 PSVQVSA
+810 PGIQVTGE
-817 DTLAKTDEWLASAE
+817 TLDRTDAWLASAE
-831 PSAALRRL
+831 PNAALRRL
-839 ISESRSGVERALRA
+839 VSESRAGVERALRA
-853 QARHGGVGGDALRRG
+853 QAADA
-868 KMALPRARARKRRFR
+868 
-883 MEVSRSTGTAAP
+883 AA
-895 TGETTSPAA
+895 TSA
-904 VARSGPRPHQGRGE
+904 
-918 RRSLLA
+918 
-924 FRF
+924 

>member
-29 LSGAVEGGTY
+29 LSGAQEGGTY
-39 RSVTTVRFDSA
+39 RSVTTVRFDVSTDADGA
-50 ESGVGSFIDLVA
+50 ESFIDLVA
-62 PAVQEVVLNGDSLD
+62 PTVHEVTLNGDSLD
-76 PAEVFKD
+76 PAEVFAD
-83 SRIELAGILEGRN
+83 SRIALPGLLPGRN
-96 VLRVVADCAYTNTGE
+96 VLRVSADCAYTNTGE

-118 PVDQQAYLYTQFEVP
+118 PVDGQAYLYTQFEVP

-151 QFTVKAPSGWTVI
+151 RFTVKAPAGWTVV
-164 SNSPTPEPKD
+164 SNSPTPEPRD
-174 DVWEFEPTPRI
+174 NVWEFEPTPRI
-185 STYVTA
+185 STYITA
-191 LILGPYHSVHS
+191 LIVGPYHSVHS

-220 LAEFLDSDAI
+220 LAEHLDADAI
-230 FEVTRQGFE
+230 FDVTRQGFA

-245 DYAYPFKKY
+245 DYAYPFGKY

-293 AETILHELA
+293 AATILHELA

-327 TSIACQSYAPGS
+327 AEAACQADAPGS
-339 RWPHSWTTFA
+339 KWPHSWTTFA

-367 IMAQINDLDD
+367 IMADIRDLDD

-394 KQLVAYVGED
+394 KQLVAYVGKD
-404 EFFRGVQA
+404 AFFSGVQA
-412 YFKAHAYGNTQ
+412 YFKRHAYGNTR

-433 TSGRDLGT
+433 TSGRDLST
-441 WSQKWLQTAGIN
+441 WSKKWLETAGIN

-460 TDANGVITSFAIRQE
+460 TDGADGTGTITSFAIRQE

-483 KGEPTLRPHRIAVG
+483 KGESTLRPHRIAVG
-497 LYDLDDS
+497 LYDLD
-504 AGGSGKLV
+504 AASGKLV
-512 RGERIEL
+512 RVDRVEL

-526 EVAELVGKRRPAV
+526 SVPELVGRARPAV
-539 ILLNDDDL
+539 VLLNDDDL
-547 SYAKVRLDEQ
+547 SYAKVRLDER

-587 DAELAARDYLSLVLS
+587 DGELATRDYLSLVLS

-619 VLTAVELYADPNAR
+619 VKLAIDLYAAPGAR
-633 EALLTRWTDATLAH
+633 ETLLNRWTEATLAH
-647 LRSSA
+647 LRA
-652 GGSDHQ
+652 AEAGSDHQ

-668 ARTPEQLDLLEG
+668 ARTPDQLDLLDS
-680 LLDGRESIEG
+680 LLDGTKTVEG
-690 LAVDTELRWSFVQRL
+690 LAVDTELRWAFVQRL
-705 AAVGRFDE
+705 AAVGRYDE
-713 AEITSEYERDRTA
+713 SEIAAEYERDKTA

-732 ATARAARPTEEAKA
+732 ATARAARPSEETKA

-761 VQEAVI
+761 LQEAVI
-767 GGFVQFGQRE
+767 AGFVQTDQRE

-782 TEKYFA
+782 TDRYFEA
-788 AVKGVWD
+788 LAGVWE
-795 SRSHEMAQQIAVGLY
+795 SRSYEMAQQIAVGLY
-810 PSVQVSA
+810 PAIQVSGE
-817 DTLAKTDEWLASAE
+817 TLEKTDAWLASAD
-831 PSAALRRL
+831 PNAALRRL
-839 ISESRSGVERALRA
+839 VSESRAGVERALRA
-853 QARHGGVGGDALRRG
+853 QAADA
-868 KMALPRARARKRRFR
+868 
-883 MEVSRSTGTAAP
+883 AA
-895 TGETTSPAA
+895 E
-904 VARSGPRPHQGRGE
+904 
-918 RRSLLA
+918 
-924 FRF
+924 

>member
-29 LSGAVEGGTY
+29 LSGAQEGGTY
-39 RSVTTVRFDSA
+39 RSVTTVRFDVA
-50 ESGVGSFIDLVA
+50 EGGADSFIDLVA
-62 PAVQEVVLNGDSLD
+62 PTVHEVTLNGDALD
-76 PAEVFKD
+76 AAEVFAD
-83 SRIELAGILEGRN
+83 SRIALPGLLQGRN

-118 PVDQQAYLYTQFEVP
+118 PVDEQAYLYTQFEVP

-151 QFTVKAPSGWTVI
+151 QFTVQAPEGWTVI

-174 DVWEFEPTPRI
+174 NVWSFEPTPRI
-185 STYVTA
+185 STYITA
-191 LILGPYHSVHS
+191 LIVGPYHSVHS

-285 TDAAYEVR
+285 TDAAYLGR

-327 TSIACQSYAPGS
+327 TSIACQAHAPGT
-339 RWPHSWTTFA
+339 RWPQAWTTFA
-349 NSMKTWAY
+349 NQMKTWAY

-367 IMAQINDLDD
+367 IMAEIRDLDD

-394 KQLVAYVGED
+394 KQLVAYVGQD
-404 EFFRGVQA
+404 EFFKGVQA
-412 YFKAHAYGNTQ
+412 YFKRHAFGNTR
-423 LSDLLGALEE
+423 LTDLLGALEE
-433 TSGRDLGT
+433 TSGRDLKT
-441 WSQKWLQTAGIN
+441 WSKQWLQTAGIN
-453 VLRPEIE
+453 ILRPEIT
-460 TDANGVITSFAIRQE
+460 TDADGVITSFAIRQE

-483 KGEPTLRPHRIAVG
+483 QGEPTLRPHRIAVG
-497 LYDLDDS
+497 LYNLDE
-504 AGGSGKLV
+504 ASGKLL
-512 RGERIEL
+512 RDERIEL

-526 EVAELVGKRRPAV
+526 AVQQLVGTRRPDV

-557 SLAFVTEHLGD
+557 SLAVVTEHLGD

-577 CWASAWDMTR
+577 CWASSWDMTR
-587 DAELAARDYLSLVLS
+587 DAELATRDYLSLVLS

-608 DIGVVQSLHRQ
+608 DIGVVQSLQRQ
-619 VLTAVELYADPNAR
+619 VKLAIELYAAPATR

-647 LRSSA
+647 LRA
-652 GGSDHQ
+652 AEPGSDHQ
-658 LAWARAFAAT
+658 LAWARAFAAA
-668 ARTPEQLDLLEG
+668 ARTPEQLDLLDA
-680 LLDGRESIEG
+680 LLDGSQTIEG
-690 LAVDTELRWSFVQRL
+690 LAVDTELRWAFVQRL

-713 AEITSEYERDRTA
+713 AEIAGEYERDRTA

-732 ATARAARPTEEAKA
+732 ATARAGRPTAEAKA

-767 GGFVQFGQRE
+767 GGFVQTDQRE
-777 LLAPY
+777 LLAAY
-782 TEKYFA
+782 TDKYFEV
-788 AVKGVWD
+788 VKGVWD
-795 SRSHEMAQQIAVGLY
+795 SRSHEIAQQIAVGLY
-810 PSVQVSA
+810 PALQISEE
-817 DTLAKTDEWLASAE
+817 TLRKTDDWLSSAQ
-831 PSAALRRL
+831 PNAALRRL
-839 ISESRSGVERALRA
+839 VSESRAGVERALRA
-853 QARHGGVGGDALRRG
+853 QEADA
-868 KMALPRARARKRRFR
+868 
-883 MEVSRSTGTAAP
+883 AA
-895 TGETTSPAA
+895 E
-904 VARSGPRPHQGRGE
+904 
-918 RRSLLA
+918 
-924 FRF
+924 

>member
-29 LSGAVEGGTY
+29 LTGAQEGGTY
-39 RSVTTVRFDSA
+39 RSVTTVRFDVTETGA
-50 ESGVGSFIDLVA
+50 ESFIDLVA
-62 PAVQEVVLNGDSLD
+62 PTVHEVTLNGDALD

-83 SRIELAGILEGRN
+83 SRIALPGLLEGPN

-118 PVDQQAYLYTQFEVP
+118 PVDDQAYLYTQFEVP

-151 QFTVKAPSGWTVI
+151 RFTVKAPTGWTVV

-174 DVWEFEPTPRI
+174 DVWVFEPTPRI
-185 STYVTA
+185 STYITA
-191 LILGPYHSVHS
+191 LIVGPYHSVHS
-202 VYEKDGQ
+202 VYEKDGV
-209 SVPLGIYCRPS
+209 SVPLGVYCRPS

-230 FEVTRQGFE
+230 FEVTRQGFD

-245 DYAYPFKKY
+245 DYAYPFEKY

-327 TSIACQSYAPGS
+327 TSIACQAHHPES

-367 IMAQINDLDD
+367 IMADIRDLDD

-394 KQLVAYVGED
+394 KQLVAYVGMD

-412 YFKAHAYGNTQ
+412 YFKAHAFGNTR

-433 TSGRDLGT
+433 TSGRDLKA
-441 WSQKWLQTAGIN
+441 WSKAWLETAGIN
-453 VLRPEIE
+453 VLRPEIA
-460 TDANGVITSFAIRQE
+460 TDGEGVITSFAIRQE

-497 LYDLDDS
+497 LYDRDD
-504 AGGSGKLV
+504 ASGKLV
-512 RGERIEL
+512 RTDRVEL

-526 EVAELVGKRRPAV
+526 AVPQLAGRHRPHV
-539 ILLNDDDL
+539 VLLNDDDL
-547 SYAKVRLDEQ
+547 SYAKVRLDEE

-568 FEASLPRAL
+568 FESSLPRAL

-587 DAELAARDYLSLVLS
+587 DAELATHDYLSLVLS

-619 VLTAVELYADPNAR
+619 VKLAIDLYADPAAR

-647 LRSSA
+647 LRSA
-652 GGSDHQ
+652 APGGDHQ

-668 ARTPEQLDLLEG
+668 ARTPEQLDLLEA
-680 LLDGRESIEG
+680 LLDGSQTVEG
-690 LAVDTELRWSFVQRL
+690 LVVDTELRWAFVERL

-713 AEITSEYERDRTA
+713 AEITAEYERDKTA

-732 ATARAARPTEEAKA
+732 AASRAARPTPEAKA

-767 GGFVQFGQRE
+767 GGFVQTDQRE

-782 TEKYFA
+782 TAKYFEV
-788 AVKGVWD
+788 VKDIWE
-795 SRSHEMAQQIAVGLY
+795 SRSHEMAQQIVVGLY
-810 PSVQVSA
+810 PSVQVSQ
-817 DTLAKTDEWLASAE
+817 DTLDRTDAWLASAE
-831 PSAALRRL
+831 PVAALRRL
-839 ISESRSGVERALRA
+839 VSESRSGVERALKA
-853 QARHGGVGGDALRRG
+853 QAADAR
-868 KMALPRARARKRRFR
+868 
-883 MEVSRSTGTAAP
+883 
-895 TGETTSPAA
+895 
-904 VARSGPRPHQGRGE
+904 
-918 RRSLLA
+918 
-924 FRF
+924 

>member
-1 MPGTNLTREEAQQ
+1 MPGTNLTREEAQR
-14 RAKLLTVD
+14 RAALLTVD
-22 SYEIDLD
+22 SYEIELD
-29 LSGAVEGGTY
+29 LSGAQEGGTY
-39 RSVTTVRFDSA
+39 RSATTVRFDSTEAGA
-50 ESGVGSFIDLVA
+50 ETFIDLVA
-62 PAVQEVVLNGDSLD
+62 PTVHEVVLNGASLD
-76 PAEVFKD
+76 PAAVFDD
-83 SRIELAGILEGRN
+83 SRIALSGLEAGRN
-96 VLRVVADCAYTNTGE
+96 ELRVVADCAYTNTGE

-174 DVWEFEPTPRI
+174 DVWVFEPTPRI
-185 STYVTA
+185 SSYITA
-191 LILGPYHSVHS
+191 LIVGPYHSVHS
-202 VYEKDGQ
+202 SYEGPGGQ

-220 LAEFLDSDAI
+220 LAEFLDADEI
-230 FEVTRQGFE
+230 FAVTRQGFD

-245 DYAYPFKKY
+245 DCAYPFAKY

-327 TSIACQSYAPGS
+327 TSIACQAYAPGS
-339 RWPHSWTTFA
+339 KWPHAWTTFA

-367 IMAQINDLDD
+367 IMADIRDLDD

-394 KQLVAYVGED
+394 KQLVAYVGMD
-404 EFFRGVQA
+404 EFFQGVQA
-412 YFKAHAYGNTQ
+412 YFKAHAFGNTR

-433 TSGRDLGT
+433 TSGRDLKT
-441 WSQKWLQTAGIN
+441 WSKAWLETAGIN
-453 VLRPEIE
+453 VLRPEIAV
-460 TDANGVITSFAIRQE
+460 DDSGVVTSFAVRQE

-483 KGEPTLRPHRIAVG
+483 QGAVSDDAAPPRGTLRPHRIAIG
-497 LYDLDDS
+497 LYDLDE
-504 AGGSGKLV
+504 AGKLV
-512 RGERIEL
+512 RTDRIEL
-519 DVDGELT
+519 DIDGELT
-526 EVAELVGKRRPAV
+526 AVDALVGKARPAV
-539 ILLNDDDL
+539 VLLNDDDL
-547 SYAKVRLDEQ
+547 SYAKVRLDEE
-557 SLAFVTEHLGD
+557 SLRVVTEHLGD
-568 FEASLPRAL
+568 FTESLPRAL

-587 DAELAARDYLSLVLS
+587 DGELATRDYLALVLS
-602 GIGKES
+602 GITKES

-619 VLTAVELYADPNAR
+619 VKLALDLYAAPEWRDAG
-633 EALLTRWTDATLAH
+633 LTQWTDATLAH
-647 LRSSA
+647 LRTA
-652 GGSDHQ
+652 EPGSDHQ

-668 ARTPEQLDLLEG
+668 ARTPQQLDLLQA
-680 LLDGRESIEG
+680 LLTGAEVIDG
-690 LAVDTELRWSFVQRL
+690 LAVDTELRWAFVGRL
-705 AAVGRFDE
+705 AATGVFDE
-713 AEITSEYERDRTA
+713 SEIAAELERDKTA

-732 ATARAARPTEEAKA
+732 ATARAARPTAEAKA
-746 EAWASVVESDKLPNA
+746 EAWASVVESDSLPNA

-767 GGFVQFGQRE
+767 GGFVQTDQRE

-782 TEKYFA
+782 SEKFFA
-788 AVKGVWD
+788 AVKGVWE
-795 SRSHEMAQQIAVGLY
+795 SRSHEIAQQIAVGLY
-810 PSVQVSA
+810 PALLVSQE
-817 DTLAKTDEWLASAE
+817 TLDATDAWLSSAE
-831 PSAALRRL
+831 PNAALRRL
-839 ISESRSGVERALRA
+839 ISESRAGVERALRA
-853 QARHGGVGGDALRRG
+853 RAADA
-868 KMALPRARARKRRFR
+868 
-883 MEVSRSTGTAAP
+883 AA
-895 TGETTSPAA
+895 SA
-904 VARSGPRPHQGRGE
+904 
-918 RRSLLA
+918 
-924 FRF
+924 

>member
-14 RAKLLTVD
+14 RAELLTVD

-29 LSGAVEGGTY
+29 LSGAQEGGTY
-39 RSVTTVRFDSA
+39 RSVTTVRFDV
-50 ESGVGSFIDLVA
+50 ERNNVDSFIDLVA
-62 PAVQEVVLNGDSLD
+62 PTVHEVTLNGDALD

-83 SRIELAGILEGRN
+83 SRIALPGLLQGRN

-118 PVDQQAYLYTQFEVP
+118 PVDEQAYLYTQFEVP

-151 QFTVKAPSGWTVI
+151 RFTVKAPEGWTVI

-174 DVWEFEPTPRI
+174 NVWAFEPTPRI
-185 STYVTA
+185 SSYITA
-191 LILGPYHSVHS
+191 LIVGPYHSVHS
-202 VYEKDGQ
+202 VYKKDGQ

-220 LAEFLDSDAI
+220 LAEYLDSDAI
-230 FEVTRQGFE
+230 FEVTRQGFD

-245 DYAYPFKKY
+245 DFAYPFKKY

-285 TDAAYEVR
+285 TDAAYEMR

-319 LNESFATY
+319 LNESFATF
-327 TSIACQSYAPGS
+327 TSIACQASAPGS

-367 IMAQINDLDD
+367 IMADIRDLDD

-404 EFFRGVQA
+404 EFFNGVQA
-412 YFKAHAYGNTQ
+412 YFKRHAFGNTR

-433 TSGRDLGT
+433 TSGRDLKT
-441 WSQKWLQTAGIN
+441 WSKKWLETAGIN
-453 VLRPEIE
+453 VLRPEVE
-460 TDANGVITSFAIRQE
+460 TDAEGVITSFAVRQE
-475 APALPAGA
+475 APALPTGA
-483 KGEPTLRPHRIAVG
+483 KGEPTLRPHRIAIG
-497 LYDLDDS
+497 LYDLDE
-504 AGGSGKLV
+504 AGKLV
-512 RGERIEL
+512 RVKRVEL

-526 EVAELVGKRRPAV
+526 AVPELSGVRRPAV

-547 SYAKVRLDEQ
+547 SYAKVRLDEE
-557 SLAFVTEHLGD
+557 SLAVVTEHLGD
-568 FEASLPRAL
+568 FAESLPRAL
-577 CWASAWDMTR
+577 SWASAWDMTR
-587 DAELAARDYLSLVLS
+587 DGELATRDYLSLVLS

-608 DIGVVQSLHRQ
+608 DIGVVQSLQRQ
-619 VLTAVELYADPNAR
+619 VKLAVDLYADPTTR
-633 EALLTRWTDATLAH
+633 EALLTRWTEATLTH
-647 LRSSA
+647 LRTA
-652 GGSDHQ
+652 EPGSDHQ

-668 ARTPEQLDLLEG
+668 ARTPDQLDLLDA
-680 LLDGRESIEG
+680 LLDGTQTIEG
-690 LAVDTELRWSFVQRL
+690 LVVDTELRWAFVQRL

-713 AEITSEYERDRTA
+713 SEIATEYERDRTA

-732 ATARAARPTEEAKA
+732 ATARASRPTADAKA

-767 GGFVQFGQRE
+767 AGFVQTDQRE

-782 TEKYFA
+782 TDRYFEILKDA
-788 AVKGVWD
+788 WA

-810 PSVQVSA
+810 PAVQVSQ
-817 DTLAKTDEWLASAE
+817 DTLTKTDAWLESAA
-831 PSAALRRL
+831 PNAALRRL
-839 ISESRSGVERALRA
+839 VSESRAGIERALRA
-853 QARHGGVGGDALRRG
+853 QAADA
-868 KMALPRARARKRRFR
+868 
-883 MEVSRSTGTAAP
+883 AA
-895 TGETTSPAA
+895 SA
-904 VARSGPRPHQGRGE
+904 
-918 RRSLLA
+918 
-924 FRF
+924 

>member
-29 LSGAVEGGTY
+29 LTGAQEGGTY
-39 RSVTTVRFDSA
+39 RSVTTVRFDVA
-50 ESGVGSFIDLVA
+50 EGGGESFIDLVA
-62 PAVQEVVLNGDSLD
+62 PTVHEVTLNGDALD
-76 PAEVFKD
+76 PAEVFQN
-83 SRIELAGILEGRN
+83 SRIALAGLLPGRN
-96 VLRVVADCAYTNTGE
+96 ILRVAADCAYTNTGE

-118 PVDQQAYLYTQFEVP
+118 PVDDQAYLYTQFEVP

-151 QFTVKAPSGWTVI
+151 QFTVKAPEGWTVI
-164 SNSPTPEPKD
+164 SNSPTPEPQD
-174 DVWEFEPTPRI
+174 NVWVFEPTPRI
-185 STYVTA
+185 SSYITA
-191 LILGPYHSVHS
+191 LIVGPYHSVHS

-220 LAEFLDSDAI
+220 LAEHLDSDAI

-245 DYAYPFKKY
+245 DYRYPFKKY

-293 AETILHELA
+293 AATILHELA

-327 TSIACQSYAPGS
+327 AEAACQADAPGS
-339 RWPHSWTTFA
+339 KWPHSWTTFA
-349 NSMKTWAY
+349 NQMKTWAY

-367 IMAQINDLDD
+367 IMADISDLDD

-394 KQLVAYVGED
+394 KQLVAYVGE
-404 EFFRGVQA
+404 EAFFKGVQA
-412 YFKAHAYGNTQ
+412 YFKRHAFGNTR

-433 TSGRDLGT
+433 TSGRDLKT
-441 WSQKWLQTAGIN
+441 WSKAWLETAGIN

-460 TDANGVITSFAIRQE
+460 TDGENGAGVITSFAIRQE

-483 KGEPTLRPHRIAVG
+483 KGEPTLRPHRIAIG
-497 LYDLDDS
+497 AYDLD
-504 AGGSGKLV
+504 ANGKLV
-512 RGERIEL
+512 RGDRVEL

-526 EVAELVGKRRPAV
+526 AVPQLVGKRRPAV
-539 ILLNDDDL
+539 VLLNDDDL

-557 SLAFVTEHLGD
+557 SLAVVTEHLGD
-568 FEASLPRAL
+568 FTESLPRAL

-587 DAELAARDYLSLVLS
+587 DAELATRDYLSLVLS

-619 VLTAVELYADPNAR
+619 VKLAIDQYAAPSAR
-633 EALLTRWTDATLAH
+633 EALLTRWTEATLAH
-647 LRSSA
+647 LRA
-652 GGSDHQ
+652 AEAGSDHQ

-668 ARTPEQLDLLEG
+668 ARTPEQLDLLDA
-680 LLDGRESIEG
+680 LLDGTTTIEG
-690 LAVDTELRWSFVQRL
+690 LAVDTELRWAFVQRL
-705 AAVGRFDE
+705 AAVGRFGGS
-713 AEITSEYERDRTA
+713 EIQSEYERDRTA

-732 ATARAARPTEEAKA
+732 ATARAARPTEAAKA
-746 EAWASVVESDKLPNA
+746 EAWESVVESDKLPNA

-767 GGFVQFGQRE
+767 AGFVQTDQRE

-782 TEKYFA
+782 TERYFEA
-788 AVKGVWD
+788 LKGVWE

-810 PSVQVSA
+810 PAVQVSQE
-817 DTLAKTDEWLASAE
+817 TLDRTDAWLSSAE
-831 PSAALRRL
+831 PNAALRRL
-839 ISESRSGVERALRA
+839 VSESRSGVERALRA
-853 QARHGGVGGDALRRG
+853 QEADA
-868 KMALPRARARKRRFR
+868 
-883 MEVSRSTGTAAP
+883 AAA
-895 TGETTSPAA
+895 E
-904 VARSGPRPHQGRGE
+904 
-918 RRSLLA
+918 
-924 FRF
+924 

>member
-1 MPGTNLTREEAQQ
+1 MPGTNLTREEARQ

-29 LSGAVEGGTY
+29 LSGAQEGGTY
-39 RSVTTVRFDSA
+39 RSVTTVRFDVA
-50 ESGVGSFIDLVA
+50 ERGATSFIDLVA
-62 PAVQEVVLNGDSLD
+62 PAVHEVTLNGDPLD
-76 PAEVFKD
+76 PAEVFAD
-83 SRIELAGILEGRN
+83 SRIALRDLLDGRN

-118 PVDQQAYLYTQFEVP
+118 PVDEQAYLYTQFEVP

-151 QFTVKAPSGWTVI
+151 QFTVKAPEGWTVI
-164 SNSPTPEPKD
+164 SNSPTPEPQEN
-174 DVWEFEPTPRI
+174 VWVFEPTPRI
-185 STYVTA
+185 SSYITA
-191 LILGPYHSVHS
+191 LIVGPYHSVHS
-202 VYEKDGQ
+202 VYERDGQ

-230 FEVTRQGFE
+230 FEVTRQGFD

-245 DYAYPFKKY
+245 GMAYPFEKY

-327 TSIACQSYAPGS
+327 TSIACQAAAPGS
-339 RWPHSWTTFA
+339 RWPHAWTTFA

-367 IMAQINDLDD
+367 IMADIRDLDD

-404 EFFRGVQA
+404 EFFKGVQA
-412 YFKAHAYGNTQ
+412 YFKRHAYGNTR

-433 TSGRDLGT
+433 TSGRDLKT
-441 WSQKWLQTAGIN
+441 WSKQWLETAGIN

-460 TDANGVITSFAIRQE
+460 TDAEGVITSFAVRQE

-483 KGEPTLRPHRIAVG
+483 KGEPVLRPHRIAIG
-497 LYDLDDS
+497 LYDLD
-504 AGGSGKLV
+504 GRGKLV
-512 RGERIEL
+512 RTDRIEL
-519 DVDGELT
+519 DVDGALT
-526 EVAELVGKRRPAV
+526 AVPQLSGRPRPAV
-539 ILLNDDDL
+539 VLLNDDDL
-547 SYAKVRLDEQ
+547 SYAKVRLDEE
-557 SLAFVTEHLGD
+557 SLRTVTEHLGD
-568 FEASLPRAL
+568 FEDSLPRAL

-587 DAELAARDYLSLVLS
+587 DAELATRDYLSLVLS

-608 DIGVVQSLHRQ
+608 DIGVVQSLQRQ
-619 VLTAVELYADPNAR
+619 VKLAVDLYADPAAR

-647 LRSSA
+647 LRSA
-652 GGSDHQ
+652 GPGSDHQ

-668 ARTPEQLDLLEG
+668 ARTPEQLDLLDA
-680 LLDGRESIEG
+680 LLDGSQTIEG
-690 LAVDTELRWSFVQRL
+690 LAVDTELRWAFVERL

-713 AEITSEYERDRTA
+713 AEIAAEYERDRTA

-732 ATARAARPTEEAKA
+732 ATARAARPTPEAKA
-746 EAWASVVESDKLPNA
+746 EAWASVVDSDKLPNA

-767 GGFVQFGQRE
+767 GGFVQTDQRE

-782 TEKYFA
+782 TERYFE
-788 AVKGVWD
+788 VLKDVWNA
-795 SRSHEMAQQIAVGLY
+795 RSHEMAQQIAIGLY
-810 PSVQVSA
+810 PAVQVSE
-817 DTLAKTDEWLASAE
+817 DTLARTDAWLASAE
-831 PSAALRRL
+831 PGAALRRL
-839 ISESRSGVERALRA
+839 VSESRSGVERALRA
-853 QARHGGVGGDALRRG
+853 QAADA
-868 KMALPRARARKRRFR
+868 A
-883 MEVSRSTGTAAP
+883 TA
-895 TGETTSPAA
+895 
-904 VARSGPRPHQGRGE
+904 
-918 RRSLLA
+918 
-924 FRF
+924 

>member
-1 MPGTNLTREEAQQ
+1 MADVPGTNLTREEAQQ
-14 RAKLLTVD
+14 RARLLTVD
-22 SYEIDLD
+22 AYEIELD
-29 LSGAVEGGTY
+29 LSGAQEGGTY
-39 RSVTTVRFDSA
+39 RSVTTVRFDAA
-50 ESGVGSFIDLVA
+50 ESGAESFIDLVA
-62 PAVQEVVLNGDSLD
+62 PTVHEVVLNGDTLD
-76 PAEVFKD
+76 PNEVFKD
-83 SRIELAGILEGRN
+83 SRIALAGLLAGHNE
-96 VLRVVADCAYTNTGE
+96 LRVVATCAYTNTGE

-138 FASFEQPDLKATF
+138 FANFEQPDLKGTF
-151 QFTVKAPSGWTVI
+151 QFTVTAPEGWTVI

-174 DVWEFEPTPRI
+174 NVWRFEPTPRI
-185 STYVTA
+185 STYITA
-191 LILGPYHSVHS
+191 LIVGPYHSVHS
-202 VYEKDGQ
+202 SYEKDGR

-220 LAEFLDSDAI
+220 LAEYLDSDAI
-230 FEVTRQGFE
+230 FAVTRQGFA
-239 WFQEKF
+239 WFEEKF
-245 DYAYPFKKY
+245 DYAYPFAKY

-285 TDAAYEVR
+285 TDAAYETR

-327 TSIACQSYAPGS
+327 TSIACQAHAPGS

-367 IMAQINDLDD
+367 IMAEINDLDD

-394 KQLVAYVGED
+394 KQLVAYVGMD

-412 YFKAHAYGNTQ
+412 YFKRHAYKNTR

-433 TSGRDLGT
+433 TSGRDLKT
-441 WSQKWLQTAGIN
+441 WSKQWLETAGIN

-460 TDANGVITSFAIRQE
+460 TDASGTVTSFAVRQE
-475 APALPAGA
+475 APALPPGA
-483 KGEPTLRPHRIAVG
+483 KGEPTLRPHRIAIG
-497 LYDLDDS
+497 LYDLNPT
-504 AGGSGKLV
+504 GKLI
-512 RGERIEL
+512 RSERIEL

-526 EVAELVGKRRPAV
+526 EVPQLTGTKRSAV

-547 SYAKVRLDEQ
+547 TYAKVRLDPD
-557 SLAFVTEHLGD
+557 SLAVVTEHLGD
-568 FEASLPRAL
+568 FEESLPRAL
-577 CWASAWDMTR
+577 SWASAWDMVR
-587 DAELAARDYLSLVLS
+587 DGELATRDYLALVLS
-602 GIGKES
+602 GIAKES

-619 VLTAVELYADPNAR
+619 VKLALDLYAAPDWR
-633 EALLTRWTDATLAH
+633 ETGLAQWTEATLDH
-647 LRSSA
+647 LRA
-652 GGSDHQ
+652 AAPGSDHQ
-658 LAWARAFAAT
+658 LAWARAFTAT
-668 ARTPEQLDLLEG
+668 ARTDAQLDLVSG
-680 LLDGRESIEG
+680 LLGGTETIEG
-690 LAVDTELRWSFVQRL
+690 LVIDTELRWALLERL
-705 AAVGRFDE
+705 AATGRAEE
-713 AEITSEYERDRTA
+713 AAIAAELERDKTS

-732 ATARAARPTEEAKA
+732 ATARAARPTPQAKA

-767 GGFVQFGQRE
+767 GGFIQTDQRE

-788 AVKGVWD
+788 AAKDVWN
-795 SRSHEMAQQIAVGLY
+795 SRSHEMAQQIVVGLY
-810 PSVQVSA
+810 PALQVA
-817 DTLAKTDEWLASAE
+817 PETLDATDAWLASAE
-831 PSAALRRL
+831 PTAALRRL
-839 ISESRSGVERALRA
+839 VTESRAGIDRALRA
-853 QARHGGVGGDALRRG
+853 QAADANAG
-868 KMALPRARARKRRFR
+868 
-883 MEVSRSTGTAAP
+883 
-895 TGETTSPAA
+895 
-904 VARSGPRPHQGRGE
+904 
-918 RRSLLA
+918 
-924 FRF
+924 

>member
-1 MPGTNLTREEAQQ
+1 MPGTNLTREEAQA
-14 RAKLLTVD
+14 RAELLTVD

-29 LSGAVEGGTY
+29 LSGAQEGGTY
-39 RSVTTVRFDSA
+39 RSVTTVRFDVA
-50 ESGVGSFIDLVA
+50 RGGTDSFIDLVA
-62 PAVQEVVLNGDSLD
+62 PAVHEVVLNGDHLD
-76 PAEVFKD
+76 PAELFED
-83 SRIELAGILEGRN
+83 SRIALPGLLEGRN

-118 PVDQQAYLYTQFEVP
+118 PVDEQAYLYTQFEVP

-151 QFTVKAPSGWTVI
+151 QFTVRAPEGWTVI
-164 SNSPTPEPKD
+164 SNSPTPEAKD
-174 DVWEFEPTPRI
+174 NVWSFEPTPRI

-191 LILGPYHSVHS
+191 LIVGPYHSVHS

-230 FEVTRQGFE
+230 FEVTRQGFD

-245 DYAYPFKKY
+245 DYAYPFAKY

-327 TSIACQSYAPGS
+327 TSIACQAAAPGS
-339 RWPHSWTTFA
+339 KWPHSWTTFA

-367 IMAQINDLDD
+367 IMADIRDLDD

-404 EFFRGVQA
+404 EFFQGVQA
-412 YFKAHAYGNTQ
+412 YFKRHAFGNTR

-433 TSGRDLGT
+433 TSGRDLKT
-441 WSQKWLQTAGIN
+441 WSKKWLETAGIN
-453 VLRPEIE
+453 VLRPRVE
-460 TDANGVITSFAIRQE
+460 TDAEGVITSFAVRQE

-483 KGEPTLRPHRIAVG
+483 QGEPTLRPHRVAIG
-497 LYDLDDS
+497 LYDLD
-504 AGGSGKLV
+504 AGSGKLV
-512 RGERIEL
+512 RTDRIEL

-526 EVAELVGKRRPAV
+526 AVPQLTGRRRPAV

-547 SYAKVRLDEQ
+547 SYAKVRLDED
-557 SLAFVTEHLGD
+557 SLKVVTEHLGD
-568 FEASLPRAL
+568 FAESLPRAL

-587 DAELAARDYLSLVLS
+587 DAELATRDYLSLVLS

-619 VLTAVELYADPNAR
+619 VKLAIDLYADPAAR
-633 EALLTRWTDATLAH
+633 EPLLTRWTDATLAH
-647 LRSSA
+647 LRAAEA
-652 GGSDHQ
+652 GGDHQ

-668 ARTPEQLDLLEG
+668 ARTPEQLDLLEA
-680 LLDGRESIEG
+680 LLDGTQTIEG
-690 LAVDTELRWSFVQRL
+690 LAVDTELRWAFVERL

-713 AEITSEYERDRTA
+713 AEIAGEYERDRTA

-732 ATARAARPTEEAKA
+732 ATARAARPTAEAKA
-746 EAWASVVESDKLPNA
+746 EAWASVIDSGRLPNA

-767 GGFVQFGQRE
+767 GGFVQTDQRE

-782 TEKYFA
+782 TDKYFEV
-788 AVKGVWD
+788 VKGIWET
-795 SRSHEMAQQIAVGLY
+795 RSHEIAQQVAVGLY
-810 PSVQVSA
+810 PAVQVSR
-817 DTLAKTDEWLASAE
+817 DTLAKTDAWLSSAD
-831 PSAALRRL
+831 PNAALRRL
-839 ISESRSGVERALRA
+839 VSESRAGVERALRA
-853 QARHGGVGGDALRRG
+853 QAADAAG
-868 KMALPRARARKRRFR
+868 SA
-883 MEVSRSTGTAAP
+883 E
-895 TGETTSPAA
+895 
-904 VARSGPRPHQGRGE
+904 
-918 RRSLLA
+918 
-924 FRF
+924 

>member
-1 MPGTNLTREEAQQ
+1 MPGTNLTREEAQR
-14 RAKLLTVD
+14 RASLLTVD
-22 SYEIDLD
+22 SYGIDLD
-29 LSGAVEGGTY
+29 LSGAQEGGTY

-50 ESGVGSFIDLVA
+50 EAGAESFIDLVA
-62 PAVQEVVLNGDSLD
+62 PTVHEVVLNGTVLD
-76 PAEVFKD
+76 PAEVFAD
-83 SRIELAGILEGRN
+83 SRIALPGLLAGRN
-96 VLRVVADCAYTNTGE
+96 ELRVVADCAYTNSGE

-138 FASFEQPDLKATF
+138 FAAFEQPDLKATF
-151 QFTVKAPSGWTVI
+151 QFTVKAPAGWTVV

-174 DVWEFEPTPRI
+174 DLWTFEPTPRI
-185 STYVTA
+185 STYITA
-191 LILGPYHSVHS
+191 LIVGPYHAVHS
-202 VYEKDGQ
+202 TYEKDGQ

-220 LAEFLDSDAI
+220 LAEFLDADAI
-230 FEVTRQGFE
+230 FEVTRQGFD

-245 DYAYPFKKY
+245 DYAYPFAKY

-327 TSIACQSYAPGS
+327 TSIACQAYAPGS
-339 RWPHSWTTFA
+339 RWPHAWTTFA

-367 IMAQINDLDD
+367 IMAEIRDLDD

-394 KQLVAYVGED
+394 KQLVAYVGQD
-404 EFFRGVQA
+404 AFFAGVQQ
-412 YFKAHAYGNTQ
+412 YFKRHAYGNTR

-433 TSGRDLGT
+433 TSGRDLKN
-441 WSQKWLQTAGIN
+441 WSRQWLETAGIN

-460 TDANGVITSFAIRQE
+460 TDGDGVITSFAVRQE
-475 APALPAGA
+475 APALPVGA

-497 LYDLDDS
+497 LYSPDAD
-504 AGGSGKLV
+504 GKLV
-512 RGERIEL
+512 RVERVEL

-526 EVAELVGKRRPAV
+526 AVEQLVGVRRPAV
-539 ILLNDDDL
+539 VLLNDDDL
-547 SYAKVRLDEQ
+547 SYAKVRLDEE
-557 SLAFVTEHLGD
+557 SLGYVTGHLGD
-568 FEASLPRAL
+568 FAESLPRAL

-587 DAELAARDYLSLVLS
+587 DAELPARDYLELVLS
-602 GIGKES
+602 GIAKES
-608 DIGVVQSLHRQ
+608 DIGVVQSLQRQ
-619 VLTAVELYADPNAR
+619 AKLALDLYAAPAWQ
-633 EALLTRWTDATLAH
+633 ESGLTRWTEATLAH
-647 LRSSA
+647 LRA
-652 GGSDHQ
+652 AEPGGDHQ

-680 LLDGRESIEG
+680 LLDGTQTVGG
-690 LAVDTELRWSFVQRL
+690 LAVDTELRWALVQRL

-713 AEITSEYERDRTA
+713 AEIAGEYERDRTA

-732 ATARAARPTEEAKA
+732 ATARAARPTAEAKA
-746 EAWASVVESDKLPNA
+746 EAWASVVESDALPNA

-767 GGFVQFGQRE
+767 GGFVQTDQRE
-777 LLAPY
+777 LLEPY
-782 TEKYFA
+782 TAKYFDA
-788 AVKGVWD
+788 IAGVWE
-795 SRSHEMAQQIAVGLY
+795 SRSHEMAQQVVVGLY
-810 PSVQVSA
+810 PALQVSA
-817 DTLAKTDEWLASAE
+817 ETVAATDAWVASAA
-831 PSAALRRL
+831 PGPALARL
-839 ISESRSGVERALRA
+839 VSE
-853 QARHGGVGGDALRRG
+853 
-868 KMALPRARARKRRFR
+868 
-883 MEVSRSTGTAAP
+883 
-895 TGETTSPAA
+895 
-904 VARSGPRPHQGRGE
+904 ARS
-918 RRSLLA
+918 
-924 FRF
+924 

>member
-14 RAKLLTVD
+14 RAELLTVD

-29 LSGAVEGGTY
+29 LSGAQEGGTY
-39 RSVTTVRFDSA
+39 RSVTTVRFDVARGGA
-50 ESGVGSFIDLVA
+50 ESFIDLVA
-62 PAVQEVVLNGDSLD
+62 PTVHEVVLNGDQLD
-76 PAEVFKD
+76 PAEVFAD
-83 SRIELAGILEGRN
+83 SRIALPELLEGPN

-118 PVDQQAYLYTQFEVP
+118 PVDEQAYLYTQFEVP

-151 QFTVKAPSGWTVI
+151 QFTVKAPEGWTVI

-174 DVWEFEPTPRI
+174 NVWVFAPTPRM

-191 LILGPYHSVHS
+191 LIVGPYHSVHS

-230 FEVTRQGFE
+230 FEVTRQGFD

-245 DYAYPFKKY
+245 DYAYPFEKY

-327 TSIACQSYAPGS
+327 TSIACQASAPGS

-367 IMAQINDLDD
+367 IMADIRDLDD

-404 EFFRGVQA
+404 EFFKGVQA
-412 YFKAHAYGNTQ
+412 YFKRHAFGNTR

-433 TSGRDLGT
+433 TSGRDLKT
-441 WSQKWLQTAGIN
+441 WSGKWLETAGIN
-453 VLRPEIE
+453 VLRPEVR
-460 TDANGVITSFAIRQE
+460 TDADGTVTSFAVRQE

-483 KGEPTLRPHRIAVG
+483 KGEPTLRPHRIAIG
-497 LYDLDDS
+497 LYDLS
-504 AGGSGKLV
+504 EAGKLV
-512 RGERIEL
+512 RTERIEL

-526 EVAELVGKRRPAV
+526 AVPQLTGRPRPAV

-547 SYAKVRLDEQ
+547 SYAKVRLDED
-557 SLAFVTEHLGD
+557 SLKAVTEHLGD
-568 FEASLPRAL
+568 FAESLPRAL

-587 DAELAARDYLSLVLS
+587 DAELATRDYLSLVLS

-619 VLTAVELYADPNAR
+619 VKLAIDLYAAPAAR
-633 EALLTRWTDATLAH
+633 ESLLTRWTDATLAH
-647 LRSSA
+647 LRTA
-652 GGSDHQ
+652 EPGSDHQ

-668 ARTPEQLDLLEG
+668 ARTPEQLDLLEA
-680 LLDGRESIEG
+680 LLDGTQTIEG
-690 LAVDTELRWSFVQRL
+690 LAVDTELRWAFVERL
-705 AAVGRFDE
+705 AAVGRYDE
-713 AEITSEYERDRTA
+713 TEIAGEYERDKTA

-732 ATARAARPTEEAKA
+732 ATARASRPTAEAKA
-746 EAWASVVESDKLPNA
+746 EAWSSVIDSDKLPNA

-767 GGFVQFGQRE
+767 SGFVQTDQRE

-782 TEKYFA
+782 ADRYFEV
-788 AVKGVWD
+788 VKGLWE

-810 PSVQVSA
+810 PAIQVSEA
-817 DTLAKTDEWLASAE
+817 TLAKTDTWLSSAD
-831 PSAALRRL
+831 PTPALRRL
-839 ISESRSGVERALRA
+839 VSESRSGIERALKA
-853 QARHGGVGGDALRRG
+853 QAADA
-868 KMALPRARARKRRFR
+868 
-883 MEVSRSTGTAAP
+883 AADSA
-895 TGETTSPAA
+895 G
-904 VARSGPRPHQGRGE
+904 
-918 RRSLLA
+918 
-924 FRF
+924 